1 MGKCER
7 ILTLEEDEA
16 KDGEEVDEDE
26 REDEGEDDGPKVAR
40 DSADHI
46 LQRLLPEDHLHQL
59 NNVCFMITVEAFRR
73 HKDGNLP
80 GRHRRKGE
88 GCVRQHKR
96 S

>member
-40 DSADHI
+40 DSTDHI
-46 LQRLLPEDHLHQL
+46 LQCLLPEDHLH
-59 NNVCFMITVEAFRR
+59 
-73 HKDGNLP
+73 
-80 GRHRRKGE
+80 
-88 GCVRQHKR
+88 
-96 S
+96 

>member
-26 REDEGEDDGPKVAR
+26 REDEGEDDGTEIAS
-40 DSADHI
+40 DGADHI

-59 NNVCFMITVEAFRR
+59 NSFNKTVIVTLLSLR
-73 HKDGNLP
+73 G
-80 GRHRRKGE
+80 
-88 GCVRQHKR
+88 
-96 S
+96 SM

>member
-26 REDEGEDDGPKVAR
+26 REDEGEDDGTEIAS
-40 DSADHI
+40 DGADHI

-59 NNVCFMITVEAFRR
+59 NKSYKTVIVILLSLR
-73 HKDGNLP
+73 GP
-80 GRHRRKGE
+80 M
-88 GCVRQHKR
+88 
-96 S
+96 

>member
-26 REDEGEDDGPKVAR
+26 REDEGEDDGTEIAS
-40 DSADHI
+40 DGADHI

-59 NNVCFMITVEAFRR
+59 NNVCLMITA
-73 HKDGNLP
+73 
-80 GRHRRKGE
+80 E
-88 GCVRQHKR
+88 GIKMET
-96 S
+96 